1 MFKIFQFFS
10 LFNIFLD
17 PYTRPNVTSVV
28 IVSNGTINI
37 TWTQTGCSNDFPSS
51 TMVYLLSPVSGNWS
65 LVTTTAASFHVIDSM
80 IFLPSSTYQ
89 FRVNTRY
96 VLNNEVIIS
105 DDSNIYNFTFPGLS
119 FDIFASKI
127 VCKFTMCIFPIQL
140 RLFLLGF
147 TSRILH
153 FVQRFRLHLV
163 I

>member
-17 PYTRPNVTSVV
+17 PYTRPNITSVV
-28 IVSNGTINI
+28 IVTNGTINI
-37 TWTQTGCSNDFPSS
+37 TWTQTGCANDFSY
-51 TMVYLLSPVSGNWS
+51 VYLLSPVSRNWS

-105 DDSNIYNFTFPGLS
+105 DDSNIYHFTFPGLS
-119 FDIFASKI
+119 FDIFVCKI

-140 RLFLLGF
+140 HLFLLGF
-147 TSRILH
+147 TSTILH
-153 FVQRFRLHLV
+153 FVQRFQLHSV